1 MALVIKSAKD
11 FEELKGTFLIY
22 GPPGMGKTSTLKFL
36 PGKTLLLDVDRTSH
50 VLKGQDNID
59 IIEIDNVKT
68 WDAWVSTLTELGKM
82 DLSAYENLAVDNVSE
97 LERCLLADLGRKGKN
112 RGVPTMGDYQYMQ
125 FKIVDSLRYL
135 KSLGKRLIWTAWEDT
150 DEYIDAGGQ
159 KWNRTYPQINR
170 KILNN
175 VLGLCDVVGK
185 MLIKTDGSR
194 GFTFQATNSIY
205 AKNQLDDRTG
215 AKQNELVSLPGGPGK
230 KD

>member
-11 FEELKGTFLIY
+11 FEDLKGTFLIY
-22 GPPGMGKTSTLKFL
+22 GPPGMGKTSTFKFL
-36 PGKTLLLDVDRTSH
+36 PGRSLLLDVDRTSH
-50 VLKGQDNID
+50 VLRGQGNID
-59 IIEIDNVKT
+59 IVEVDNVQT
-68 WDAWVSTLTELGKM
+68 WTSWAETLTELGKM
-82 DLSAYENLAVDNVSE
+82 DLAPYENIGVDNVSE
-97 LERCLLADLGRKGKN
+97 LERCLLADLGRQGKN
-112 RGVPTMGDYQYMQ
+112 RGVPSMGDYQYMQ

-135 KSLGKRLIWTAWEDT
+135 KSLGKRLVWTAWEDT

-185 MLIKTDGSR
+185 MLIKPDGDR

-205 AKNQLDDRTG
+205 AKNQLDDRKG
-215 AKQNELVSLPGGPGK
+215 AKQNELVPLPEGPSK

>member
-1 MALVIKSAKD
+1 MSLVIKSAKD
-11 FEELKGTFLIY
+11 FKGLKGTFLIY

-50 VLKGQDNID
+50 VLSGQENID

-82 DLSAYENLAVDNVSE
+82 DLSGYENIAVDNVSE
-97 LERCLLADLGRKGKN
+97 LERCLLADLGRQGKN
-112 RGVPTMGDYQYMQ
+112 RGVPSMGDYQYMQ

-135 KSLGKRLIWTAWEDT
+135 KSLDKRLIWTAWEDT

-185 MLIKTDGSR
+185 MLIKADGSR
-194 GFTFQATNSIY
+194 GFTFQATNSVY
-205 AKNQLDDRTG
+205 AKNQLDAREG
-215 AKQNELVSLPGGPGK
+215 AKQDGLVPLPGGPGK
-230 KD
+230 KN

>member
-1 MALVIKSAKD
+1 MVLKIQSAKNIGN
-11 FEELKGTFLIY
+11 LKGTFLIY
-22 GPPGMGKTSTLKFL
+22 GPPGMGKTSTFKYL
-36 PGKTLLLDVDRTSH
+36 PGKTLLLDVDRTTH

-59 IIEIDNVKT
+59 IVSIDNVNT
-68 WDAWVSTLTELGKM
+68 WEDWVSTLMELGKM
-82 DLSAYENLAVDNVSE
+82 DLSKYENIGVDNVSE

-112 RGVPTMGDYQYMQ
+112 RGVPSMGDYQYMQ

-150 DEYIDAGGQ
+150 DLYVDSSGQ
-159 KWNRTYPQINR
+159 KWNRTYPQINK

-185 MLIKTDGSR
+185 MLVTKEDER
-194 GFTFQATNSIY
+194 GFVFEASNSIY
-205 AKNQLDDRTG
+205 AKNQLDGRKG
-215 AKQNELVSLPGGPGK
+215 AKQSELVPLSTGASQ